1 MSSRHPIR
9 DFMSADFVAVRPDT
23 PVPAASVLMRSA
35 QMRDL
40 VVTDG
45 DRLVGVVSQL
55 DLYLIQ
61 TLTGADPEGAIVE
74 EAMAAQ
80 PYIVG
85 PDASLEEVA
94 RTMWKD
100 RCGSAVVIDQEQVI
114 GVFTIFDALEA
125 LSRVLAAEEEQELA
139 PLDHSAGPTLH

>member
-9 DFMSADFVAVRPDT
+9 DFMSADFVTVRPDT
-23 PVPAASVLMRSA
+23 PVPAASVLMRST

-55 DLYLIQ
+55 DLYLIR
-61 TLTGADPEGAIVE
+61 TLSGADPEGAIVE

-114 GVFTIFDALEA
+114 GLFTIFDALEA
-125 LSRVLAAEEEQELA
+125 LSRVLATEGEQELA
-139 PLDHSAGPTLH
+139 PLHHSDGPTLH